1 MTLKE
6 FLTTFKINGAMSI
19 SEIVF
24 NELNPTHSY
33 FIGINP
39 YHIKNMNDFDFNF
52 CYVKHSTFRKYCDMK
67 IVSISSGTNADT
79 GEVTLSIGCM
89 NE

>member
-1 MTLKE
+1 
-6 FLTTFKINGAMSI
+6 
-19 SEIVF
+19 
-24 NELNPTHSY
+24 
-33 FIGINP
+33 
-39 YHIKNMNDFDFNF
+39 MNDFDFNF